1 MHHCPNCRLRV
12 KPAVKYCPKCSRTLL
27 AAVPQHQRFSR
38 PPADP
43 LRSSR
48 KSRSST
54 RSRAFRAVVVTVL
67 RLMGQKTNV
76 GQALV
81 VLALGSLMML
91 VVVFSAI
98 KGGGGEKYQGE
109 HGEQGELRSKTL
121 MYESDGSG
129 NLELYWRD

>member
-1 MHHCPNCRLRV
+1 MRR
-12 KPAVKYCPKCSRTLL
+12 
-27 AAVPQHQRFSR
+27 
-38 PPADP
+38 
-43 LRSSR
+43 
-48 KSRSST
+48 
-54 RSRAFRAVVVTVL
+54 
-67 RLMGQKTNV
+67 MGRKTNV

-109 HGEQGELRSKTL
+109 QYQGELRSKTL

-129 NLELYWRD
+129 NLGLYWRDDGVNLRKATPEEIEYCKKIYPDEHIPLCHTTYYKVNDSEQ

>member
-1 MHHCPNCRLRV
+1 M
-12 KPAVKYCPKCSRTLL
+12 
-27 AAVPQHQRFSR
+27 
-38 PPADP
+38 
-43 LRSSR
+43 
-48 KSRSST
+48 
-54 RSRAFRAVVVTVL
+54 VVTVL

-91 VVVFSAI
+91 VVVFSTI

-129 NLELYWRD
+129 NLGLYWRDDGVNLRKATPEETEHCKKIHPDEHIPLCHTAYYKLNDSEQ